1 MARQFGEKGI
11 FEVELAESYPFPT
24 SQHGKLRALLEGMG
38 IELSLDDFGTGYS
51 SFAYLISLPISVIK
65 IDKSFIDDLLIEKR
79 RSASI
84 ALIRSIVALARELKL
99 SVCAE
104 GVEVQEQ
111 LDVLIPLGIDEIQG
125 YLVSKPLP
133 PKDFEARYITAKS
146 ERTSSSTP

>member
-1 MARQFGEKGI
+1 MARQFGGKGV

-65 IDKSFIDDLLIEKR
+65 IDKSFIDDLLSDQKR
-79 RSASI
+79 ANAI

-104 GVEVQEQ
+104 GVESQDQVD
-111 LDVLIPLGIDEIQG
+111 LLIPLGIDEIQG
-125 YLVSKPLP
+125 YFVSKPL
-133 PKDFEARYITAKS
+133 TAKKFEETFIS
-146 ERTSSSTP
+146 GRPGAKTSARL